1 MIYNVSKL
9 TYMNGNTEL
18 ASEAHQLIRKGA
30 LNHLHTAKKI
40 DASNQREWQTAAAR
54 NMKNDQG
61 VLDQMLVRLYQM
73 RTEAATAV
81 ALLQLASQ
89 VKPETV
95 NNLDEG
101 AKQLLNKGLTAVQAL
116 CSAPLNETEASIRE
130 TIRNSGPPVAI
141 RPKTFPL
148 DKSPLFPPNYENLAR
163 EFKASPLMLHLIEQA
178 TIRVQECL
186 QQFKQF
192 EEILHGKPGRKT
204 RWEAV

>member
-1 MIYNVSKL
+1 
-9 TYMNGNTEL
+9 
-18 ASEAHQLIRKGA
+18 
-30 LNHLHTAKKI
+30 
-40 DASNQREWQTAAAR
+40 
-54 NMKNDQG
+54 
-61 VLDQMLVRLYQM
+61 M

-141 RPKTFPL
+141 RPKT
-148 DKSPLFPPNYENLAR
+148 A
-163 EFKASPLMLHLIEQA
+163 
-178 TIRVQECL
+178 
-186 QQFKQF
+186 
-192 EEILHGKPGRKT
+192 
-204 RWEAV
+204 